1 MGRRKGRDGGGEVGG
16 QAGEGGSHKEIVEG
30 KIAKNSNLH
39 SPPGTALC
47 RPPLPPPHP
56 GDWYRARQG
65 RAIHANTY
73 RQPCPQRFQSSLLPP
88 LAVSRPYRGGG
99 GKRELAAPKA
109 RVAATLLG
117 NQPPRLSAAASRRRR
132 RPPLFKVS
140 DAIAWETGSPGPARG
155 PRVRDGPQ
163 PAARSPPPPL
173 LPRPSAGIPARSARA
188 LASRGCPRAA
198 ERSADLPP

>member
-1 MGRRKGRDGGGEVGG
+1 MFLD
-16 QAGEGGSHKEIVEG
+16 
-30 KIAKNSNLH
+30 LH

-56 GDWYRARQG
+56 GDSYRARQG

-73 RQPCPQRFQSSLLPP
+73 RQPCPQRFQSFLLPS
-88 LAVSRPYRGGG
+88 LAIPRPYRGGG
-99 GKRELAAPKA
+99 GKRELAAPKD

-140 DAIAWETGSPGPARG
+140 DAIAWETGSPGPARA
-155 PRVRDGPQ
+155 RRT
-163 PAARSPPPPL
+163 AARRALPTPPL